1 MRLSAADDREGCAG
15 RSFGR
20 LECLTSRRPGVQDG
34 GRARRRRAMANQICL
49 FQPRETHTITDSSM
63 IISCIMTGN
72 FRRAVPVATLGD
84 GGMSGCGR
92 HDGLSRSASRPPS
105 PAGVG
110 PDSTD
115 FNIDLVIRLAA
126 AAILSLTRASS
137 TGAREGRS
145 RWLPQRQ

>member
-1 MRLSAADDREGCAG
+1 MLVTTKATVAGSGLVAGCLSLG
-15 RSFGR
+15 R
-20 LECLTSRRPGVQDG
+20 
-34 GRARRRRAMANQICL
+34 
-49 FQPRETHTITDSSM
+49 
-63 IISCIMTGN
+63 
-72 FRRAVPVATLGD
+72 VP
-84 GGMSGCGR
+84 GCGR

-115 FNIDLVIRLAA
+115 FNIDLVTRLAA

-137 TGAREGRS
+137 TRAREGRS